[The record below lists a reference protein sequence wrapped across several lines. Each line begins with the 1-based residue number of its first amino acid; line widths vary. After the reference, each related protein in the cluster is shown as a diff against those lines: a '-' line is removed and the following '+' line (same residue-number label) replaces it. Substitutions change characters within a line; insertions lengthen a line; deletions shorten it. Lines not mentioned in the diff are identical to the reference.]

1 MNRNPELISNQQQ
14 NFTGGYLQ
22 QFSPMQPMPQ
32 QFVQGQHYNVN
43 PISVG
48 FNYPPPMQ
56 YQFSPRIQQVNMPIN
71 FTQQRQ
77 LNQNFI
83 Q

>member
-14 NFTGGYLQ
+14 KFTGGYLQ

-32 QFVQGQHYNVN
+32 QFVQGQHYNAN

-48 FNYPPPMQ
+48 FNYSQPMQ
-56 YQFSPRIQQVNMPIN
+56 YQFSPRVQQVNMPIN
-71 FTQQRQ
+71 FIQRQ
-77 LNQNFI
+77 SNQNPM